1 VFLYRLK
8 GIPHMFSKT
17 PRVWGMIVIVTA
29 IQLLSTLPA
38 AAQTAYVQEQEQ
50 WRKDQEKDLTQPKGW
65 LSLAGLYWLKE
76 GRNSLGSAATNDL
89 VFPGTGTPPA
99 IGVIEFH
106 QGTAAFTAEPKVAVI
121 IDGKAQSSAKLAAD
135 DTGAPTSLQLGSL
148 SWNVIKRG
156 ERYGVRLR
164 DSANPSLTSFTGM
177 KWFPVE
183 ESFRVVADFTAYET
197 PRTVPITNVLGDV
210 YQMKAPGLLKF
221 KIGQEEFSLEPVL
234 EDEKLFIIFR
244 DLTSGKET
252 YGAGRFLYADAAKD
266 GKVILD
272 FNQSVNPPCAFTP
285 FATCPLPPARNW
297 LKVAIRAGELKYHET
312 GNGVAAEK

>member
-1 VFLYRLK
+1 
-8 GIPHMFSKT
+8 MFVKT
-17 PRVWGMIVIVTA
+17 SRVLAVIVIVAA

-38 AAQTAYVQEQEQ
+38 TAQTAYVTEQEQ
-50 WRKDQEKDLTQPKGW
+50 WREDQQKDLTQPKGW

-76 GRNSLGSAATNDL
+76 GRNSLGGATTNDL
-89 VFPGTGTPPA
+89 VFPGPGTPPA

-106 QGTAAFTAEPKVAVI
+106 QGTATFTAEPKVAVI
-121 IDGKAQSSAKLAAD
+121 IDGKAQGTAKLAAD

-148 SWNVIKRG
+148 SWSLIKRG

-164 DSANPSLTSFTGM
+164 DSANPSLTGFTGM
-177 KWFPVE
+177 KWFPVQ
-183 ESFRVVADFTAYET
+183 ESMRVVSDFTAYEN
-197 PRTVPITNVLGDV
+197 PRTVAITSVLSDV

-221 KIGQEEFSLEPVL
+221 KVGQEEFTLEPVL

-252 YGAGRFLYADAAKD
+252 YGAGRFLYADAAKE

-272 FNQSVNPPCAFTP
+272 FNQAVNPPCAFTP

-312 GNGVAAEK
+312 GNGVAGEK